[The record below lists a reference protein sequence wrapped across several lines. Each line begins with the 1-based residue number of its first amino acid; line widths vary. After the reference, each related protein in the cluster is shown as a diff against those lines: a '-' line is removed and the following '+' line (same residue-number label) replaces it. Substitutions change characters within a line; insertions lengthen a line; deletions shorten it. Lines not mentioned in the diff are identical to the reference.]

1 MIATPRPM
9 IALRRCLAALALV
22 LGLTGCEDDGTM
34 PSATLLT
41 EETHGSLMLAST
53 LPSPTSLAEW
63 TDLQAELSE
72 DLERWL
78 SSWDAPPD
86 QGEDVRAGV
95 YGRISAPLAG
105 ELGRTGVR
113 GALASLGEAVTA
125 AEELPLE
132 RVDPAVRS
140 ELARAR
146 SLHEEGVEALEEGRR
161 VAGLEHAFRGSDA
174 LRAVGPESIARA
186 LLTRAEDAL
195 EVAHAAFGG
204 EAGEAMPDRLYR
216 ADRLARGAHMAL
228 DDGDWERA
236 LRRAFYA
243 CQLLGVPVGP
253 GAR

>member
-1 MIATPRPM
+1 MTPTPRPTVF
-9 IALRRCLAALALV
+9 ARRGLAALAAV
-22 LGLTGCEDDGTM
+22 VVATGCEDDGTM

-41 EETHGSLMLAST
+41 EETHGSLLLASA

-63 TDLQAELSE
+63 TGLQSELSE

-86 QGEDVRAGV
+86 RGEEVRAGV
-95 YGRISAPLAG
+95 YGRITAPLAD

-132 RVDPAVRS
+132 RVEPAVRS
-140 ELARAR
+140 ELVRARA
-146 SLHEEGVEALEEGRR
+146 LHEEGNEALEDERR
-161 VAGLEHAFRGSDA
+161 DEALELAFRGSDA
-174 LRAVGPESIARA
+174 LRAVGPESVARA
-186 LLTRAEDAL
+186 LLARAEDAL
-195 EVAHAAFGG
+195 EVAHAAFG
-204 EAGEAMPDRLYR
+204 AGPGDEMPDRLFR
-216 ADRLARGAHMAL
+216 ADRLTRGARMAL

-243 CQLLGVPVGP
+243 CQLLDVPVGP